1 MARFTFRQ
9 KLTTNNMLIIGGIIF
24 ILLAVIVIPTVVVKT
39 KEGFEMEEPNLKPE
53 DDEIVVGLFWADWCP
68 HCVSFKPTFEKV
80 AADLNNKTTKKSNK
94 KLRFE
99 KVDCV
104 ALAPLAKK
112 YGAQG
117 YPTIKIIRGDNDMDE
132 YEGSREEHEFAK
144 YLMTL

>member
-1 MARFTFRQ
+1 MAKMFLNSLSR
-9 KLTTNNMLIIGGIIF
+9 KHLLYIGGII
-24 ILLAVIVIPTVVVKT
+24 LLVIAIIVIPTVVVS
-39 KEGFEMEEPNLKPE
+39 KEGFELETPNLKAE

-68 HCVSFKPTFEKV
+68 HCVSFKPVFEKV
-80 AADLNNKTTKKSNK
+80 AEDLANTKTKQSGK

-112 YGAQG
+112 YGVQG
-117 YPTIKIIRGDNDMDE
+117 YPTIKIIQNDGSMDE
-132 YEGSREEHEFAK
+132 YEGSREENEFAK